1 MTIEVSFSNNAGWIL
16 DKAKVFLRS
25 KPVHNNV
32 ILTLLHARVEH
43 FMPGRYWVAMDG
55 NAVVGVV
62 FQSPLNFQA
71 LVTPMEPDI
80 VRSVVDAISD
90 AKVKLPGVGGDATT
104 AAHFAGQW
112 AERQKS
118 AVVPFMGQRIYEV
131 DKVKVPTGVEGH
143 LRKAVLGDQDLL
155 IDWVRRFYAD
165 TTGVRESEA
174 EDLVDARL
182 SAGQLWLWDSAG
194 PVSMAGLTP
203 PIEDVVRV
211 QLVYTPPENRSKGY
225 ASACVASLSKQVRDE
240 GHRCILYTDL
250 GNPISNSVYRRIGY
264 NVVVE
269 GIRYRFE

>member
-1 MTIEVSFSNNAGWIL
+1 MAIEVSFSDNADWVL

-43 FMPGRYWVAMDG
+43 FIPGRYWVAMDG
-55 NAVVGVV
+55 NTVVGVA
-62 FQSPLNFQA
+62 FQSPLNLRA
-71 LVTPMEPDI
+71 IVTPMESSI

-118 AVVPFMGQRIYEV
+118 AVIPFMGQRIYEV
-131 DKVKVPTGVEGH
+131 NKVEEPTGVKGH
-143 LRKAVLGDQDLL
+143 LRKAVRGDRERL
-155 IDWVRRFYAD
+155 IDWVHHFWAD
-165 TTGVRESEA
+165 TSAVQESKA
-174 EDLVDARL
+174 ESLVDRRL
-182 SAGQLWLWDSAG
+182 SAGQIWLWDNAG
-194 PVSMAGLTP
+194 PVSVAGLTP
-203 PIEDVVRV
+203 PVEGVVRV
-211 QLVYTPPENRSKGY
+211 QLVYTPPENRGNGY

-250 GNPISNSVYRRIGY
+250 GNPVSNSIYRRIGY
-264 NVVVE
+264 SVVAE
-269 GIRYRFE
+269 GIHYQFA